1 MGACAVE
8 MHFIISQEQLYTENY
23 KKNAA
28 AQLDHPDQALA
39 FTTTIR
45 TCQCGHTVWG
55 KNPWDL
61 RSHEELGLTKI
72 ESSLDGFLYL

>member
-1 MGACAVE
+1 MVACCGPAGSQKRDPHFVGACAVE

-55 KNPWDL
+55 KKP
-61 RSHEELGLTKI
+61 LG
-72 ESSLDGFLYL
+72 S